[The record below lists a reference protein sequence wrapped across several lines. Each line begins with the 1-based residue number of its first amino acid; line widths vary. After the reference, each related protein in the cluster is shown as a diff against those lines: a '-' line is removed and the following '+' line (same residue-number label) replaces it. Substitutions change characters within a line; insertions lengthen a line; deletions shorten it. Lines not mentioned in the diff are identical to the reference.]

1 MKELNF
7 LILDLLAFKFMY
19 FIFTSIVV
27 SQVPTILSLKIDKK
41 KKTSDNSSICLLNIM
56 YYIQKKNKTFR
67 ISFTT
72 KTIFGISQ
80 RALENHKDLFFHLTR
95 REMLLTK
102 WPSCSPQLDS
112 TLDGLHPDFGPLT
125 SLS

>member
-41 KKTSDNSSICLLNIM
+41 KKPLTTLQFVFSISCT
-56 YYIQKKNKTFR
+56 TFR
-67 ISFTT
+67 KKIKLSGYLLQLKLSLEFPRGPWKITKICSF
-72 KTIFGISQ
+72 I
-80 RALENHKDLFFHLTR
+80 
-95 REMLLTK
+95 
-102 WPSCSPQLDS
+102 
-112 TLDGLHPDFGPLT
+112 
-125 SLS
+125 